1 MTRRDIRDRIFK
13 IVFTLEFNDAEGMQD
28 QLDFAFDPEM
38 PGDEEDDPLLY
49 GIVSNEDR
57 DYITTKVKNIIS
69 KKAEIRDHFTDI
81 RRLEA
86 SSYRQG
92 GAGYIKAWCL

>member
-38 PGDEEDDPLLY
+38 PEM
-49 GIVSNEDR
+49 R
-57 DYITTKVKNIIS
+57 RT
-69 KKAEIRDHFTDI
+69 IRFCT
-81 RRLEA
+81 E
-86 SSYRQG
+86 
-92 GAGYIKAWCL
+92 

>member
-38 PGDEEDDPLLY
+38 PGDEEDDPLLGMLSGY
-49 GIVSNEDR
+49 IVGRQDSF
-57 DYITTKVKNIIS
+57 
-69 KKAEIRDHFTDI
+69 A
-81 RRLEA
+81 A
-86 SSYRQG
+86 SSTN
-92 GAGYIKAWCL
+92 LS

>member
-38 PGDEEDDPLLY
+38 PAQN
-49 GIVSNEDR
+49 S
-57 DYITTKVKNIIS
+57 KVN
-69 KKAEIRDHFTDI
+69 ANRIRLGT
-81 RRLEA
+81 
-86 SSYRQG
+86 STV
-92 GAGYIKAWCL
+92 K